1 MTNRASADR
10 PGATASCRLRVTI
23 ERKLSNSALLVG
35 SAVTYRPSN
44 FAQLILITYHEQLRL
59 VQYPR
64 QEMIFG
70 LELLVEFSRCIDSRI
85 DGSAKKLVRATQGLR
100 HLHG

>member
-10 PGATASCRLRVTI
+10 PAATASCRLRATI
-23 ERKLSNSALLVG
+23 ERRLSNSALLVG

-59 VQYPR
+59 VQYTD
-64 QEMIFG
+64 QKMIFRLSLL
-70 LELLVEFSRCIDSRI
+70 LEFRGCVDSRI
-85 DGSAKKLVRATQGLR
+85 DCSAKRLVRMTQW
-100 HLHG
+100 